1 MLPVP
6 LDKPGNLD
14 AGLKVMEDWAF
25 NATLSDEQIN
35 KERGVVLEE
44 LRLGLGADKRMSDK
58 YLPKLL
64 YNSQYAKT
72 SDRKKEVLENFKP
85 DVIRKFHQDW
95 YRPDLMAIVVV
106 GDINVD
112 EVEKKIKDNFS
123 KYKNPSKPR
132 ERKSFDLP
140 NHKETL
146 VAIETDPDATRSMVQ
161 FIMKDSEA
169 YQPDVTVEQYNQ
181 KSVEKLAST
190 MLNNRLRELVN
201 SNNPPFTLDLFITAE
216 PMQEAKKLFREWQ
229 W

>member
-1 MLPVP
+1 M
-6 LDKPGNLD
+6 
-14 AGLKVMEDWAF
+14 
-25 NATLSDEQIN
+25 Q
-35 KERGVVLEE
+35 
-44 LRLGLGADKRMSDK
+44 
-58 YLPKLL
+58 
-64 YNSQYAKT
+64 KT

-161 FIMKDSEA
+161 FIMKDAEA
-169 YQPDVTVEQYNQ
+169 Y
-181 KSVEKLAST
+181 SR
-190 MLNNRLRELVN
+190 M
-201 SNNPPFTLDLFITAE
+201 
-216 PMQEAKKLFREWQ
+216 
-229 W
+229 